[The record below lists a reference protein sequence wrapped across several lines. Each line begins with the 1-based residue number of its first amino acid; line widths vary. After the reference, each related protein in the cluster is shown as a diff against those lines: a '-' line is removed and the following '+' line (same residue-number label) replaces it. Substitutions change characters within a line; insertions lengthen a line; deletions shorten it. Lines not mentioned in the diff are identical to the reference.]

1 MEAVQE
7 HSRSAHTC
15 FPFSHSAPIGNVIL
29 TLGVRQGLRVQLE
42 DGHHRALNPPPRE
55 FTSPKYRKV
64 RATSDLRIHLFYSL
78 HFSNQE
84 TLLKHANMALSS
96 RLICCELRNESS
108 APDTLIW
115 LRDDLGYMP
124 LFSVFFL
131 PPLKC
136 YCKIV
141 WGSHGLF
148 IMHCL

>member
-1 MEAVQE
+1 MLPLLSLSTNRKCDPDPGRQAGAQGAVGGWE
-7 HSRSAHTC
+7 Y
-15 FPFSHSAPIGNVIL
+15 
-29 TLGVRQGLRVQLE
+29 
-42 DGHHRALNPPPRE
+42 RASYLLPRE
-55 FTSPKYRKV
+55 FTSPKHSKV

-84 TLLKHANMALSS
+84 TLLKHANVAPSS

-115 LRDDLGYMP
+115 LRDDLGSTP

-131 PPLKC
+131 PPQKC

-141 WGSHGLF
+141 WGGVSWPFHNALPLKL
-148 IMHCL
+148 CPP

>member
-1 MEAVQE
+1 MLPLLSLSTNRKCDPDPGRQAGAQGAVGGWE
-7 HSRSAHTC
+7 Y
-15 FPFSHSAPIGNVIL
+15 
-29 TLGVRQGLRVQLE
+29 
-42 DGHHRALNPPPRE
+42 RASYLLPRE
-55 FTSPKYRKV
+55 FTSPKHSKV

-96 RLICCELRNESS
+96 RRVCCELRNESS

-131 PPLKC
+131 PPQKC
-136 YCKIV
+136 YSKIV